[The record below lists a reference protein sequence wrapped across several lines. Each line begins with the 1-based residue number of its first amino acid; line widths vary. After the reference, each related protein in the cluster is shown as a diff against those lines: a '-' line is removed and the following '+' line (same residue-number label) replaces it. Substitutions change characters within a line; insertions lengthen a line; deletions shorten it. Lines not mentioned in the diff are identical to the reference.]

1 MDGEKLTIFFKKR
14 IEPFIAVAILVVLVI
29 LSVQLMNGNE
39 LREEISQTCGWEEE
53 DYRCFCE
60 KSEAM
65 AIKNK
70 IDGIEDFSFD
80 LGEDTDVQVDR

>member
-1 MDGEKLTIFFKKR
+1 MDMDKFLVFFKKR
-14 IEPFIAVAILVVLVI
+14 VEPFIAIAVVILLVI
-29 LSVQLMNGNE
+29 LGLQLKHGNE
-39 LREEISQTCGWEEE
+39 LRNEISANCGWEQE

-70 IDGIEDFSFD
+70 IDNNYDIDGGVIEY
-80 LGEDTDVQVDR
+80 VQMDR

>member
-1 MDGEKLTIFFKKR
+1 MDTDKFLIFFRKR
-14 IEPFIAVAILVVLVI
+14 IEPFIALGVLILLII
-29 LSVQLMNGNE
+29 LAVQLNNGNN
-39 LREEISQTCGWEEE
+39 LRTETSEKCGWENE

-70 IDGIEDFSFD
+70 IDNNFSFD
-80 LGEDTDVQVDR
+80 IGEVEYVQMDR

>member
-1 MDGEKLTIFFKKR
+1 MNYDEFLVFFKKR
-14 IEPFIAVAILVVLVI
+14 IEPFIALGVLILLII
-29 LSVQLMNGNE
+29 LCLQLINGNE
-39 LREEISQTCGWEEE
+39 LREEISLNCGWEEE

-70 IDGIEDFSFD
+70 IDILQNPKDE
-80 LGEDTDVQVDR
+80 VAYVPMDR

>member
-1 MDGEKLTIFFKKR
+1 MDMDKFSVFFKKR
-14 IEPFIAVAILVVLVI
+14 IEPFMVVGVIIILGIICLQ
-29 LSVQLMNGNE
+29 LSNGNE
-39 LREEISQTCGWEEE
+39 LREEISQNCGWEEE

-70 IDGIEDFSFD
+70 IDILENPED
-80 LGEDTDVQVDR
+80 EVIYVPMDR

>member
-1 MDGEKLTIFFKKR
+1 MDSANFLIFFKKKV
-14 IEPFIAVAILVVLVI
+14 EPFIALAVLMMLIV
-29 LSVQLMNGNE
+29 LSSQLYNGNE
-39 LREEISQTCGWEEE
+39 LREEISQNCGWGDE

-70 IDGIEDFSFD
+70 MDNLDIIDQEEYVSLDS
-80 LGEDTDVQVDR
+80 